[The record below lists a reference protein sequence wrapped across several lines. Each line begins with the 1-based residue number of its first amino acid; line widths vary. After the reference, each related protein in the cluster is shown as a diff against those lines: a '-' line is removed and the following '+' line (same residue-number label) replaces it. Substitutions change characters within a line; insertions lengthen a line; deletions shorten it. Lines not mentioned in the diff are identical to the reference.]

1 MRCTSNCN
9 AYSRHRSTERNQ
21 FFSVTMPNHT
31 TNNTKLEWIGLQSF
45 TSSVIFT
52 WPLDNWLVLLLSHVP
67 TLWSHGLQHTRLPC
81 PSYLLEFTQ
90 THVHW
95 LSDAIQP
102 SHLLSPSSLALNLSQ
117 NLFQWV
123 SSSHQ
128 VAKALELQLQ
138 HQSFQEYLGLISFR
152 MDWFDL
158 LAVQGTLK
166 SLLQH
171 HSWKALILW
180 CSAFF
185 MVQFSHLCMT
195 TARATALTIWS
206 FVGKV
211 ISLLLNT
218 LSRFV
223 IAVLPRSKHLFI
235 SWLQSPSVAILEPKK
250 ENLSFHFSP
259 IYLPWSDGTG
269 CHDFC
274 FLNVEI

>member
-1 MRCTSNCN
+1 MRCTTNCN
-9 AYSRHRSTERNQ
+9 AYSRHWSTERNQ

-31 TNNTKLEWIGLQSF
+31 TNNTKLEWIGLQRF

-52 WPLDNWLVLLLSHVP
+52 WPLDNWLVQSLSHVP
-67 TLWSHGLQHTRLPC
+67 TLRSMDCSTPGFPVLH
-81 PSYLLEFTQ
+81 YLLEFTQ
-90 THVHW
+90 TRVHW

-117 NLFQWV
+117 HLFQWV

-166 SLLQH
+166 SFLQH

-195 TARATALTIWS
+195 TARTTVLTI
-206 FVGKV
+206 
-211 ISLLLNT
+211 
-218 LSRFV
+218 
-223 IAVLPRSKHLFI
+223 
-235 SWLQSPSVAILEPKK
+235 
-250 ENLSFHFSP
+250 
-259 IYLPWSDGTG
+259 
-269 CHDFC
+269 
-274 FLNVEI
+274 